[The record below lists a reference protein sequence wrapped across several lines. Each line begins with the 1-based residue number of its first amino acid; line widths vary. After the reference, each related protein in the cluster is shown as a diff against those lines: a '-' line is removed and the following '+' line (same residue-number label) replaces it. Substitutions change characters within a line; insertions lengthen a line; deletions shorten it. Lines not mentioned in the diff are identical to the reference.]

1 MSVVV
6 ENITVATAKL
16 AGQVSQ
22 QFECRHWSCE
32 ISPVSIGKVA
42 AVLEGCDKDDGRDHH

>member
-16 AGQVSQ
+16 KKSRLVG
-22 QFECRHWSCE
+22 
-32 ISPVSIGKVA
+32 SPGANIGHI
-42 AVLEGCDKDDGRDHH
+42 RTHP